1 MPAAVR
7 IQRQPIAR
15 PRPPV
20 GAPSRAAALAPP
32 VIDYLTPSAAPAA
45 RPPSNVPSAA
55 AKPNCSSGDAYED
68 FLASMNG
75 LL

>member
-1 MPAAVR
+1 
-7 IQRQPIAR
+7 
-15 PRPPV
+15 
-20 GAPSRAAALAPP
+20 
-32 VIDYLTPSAAPAA
+32 
-45 RPPSNVPSAA
+45 VPSAA